1 MDSDQSRQGVR
12 PILGTGLDLAYQKFR
27 HVTGNGHTSPATDGA
42 SPRKHRPSLSK
53 KSSARPPMYSPA
65 PLNSQTSEPV
75 TRDEKAPSLR
85 NGDEDPQNT
94 LFSQVYEWLRREQSK
109 RRNPKQKTYGQTDG
123 AGSDGDDED
132 DEAAV
137 DGYPL
142 QKTVSTGSDNGIA
155 LDRLEKI
162 LIQFAAT
169 RSEASAS
176 EQPTQQRLGRR
187 RHRSKGLRR
196 GSASESDY
204 PDLDSATPSVD
215 AVLDNSKTLA
225 YSGGGADDEE
235 SEGGASIR
243 RSKDREAWT
252 VFKAEIMRLTHTLQ
266 LKGWRKLPME
276 LAGDIEVVRLS
287 GALTNAV
294 YVVTPPQNI
303 PAPKAEDGSY
313 TLVPRKPPS

>member
-1 MDSDQSRQGVR
+1 MY
-12 PILGTGLDLAYQKFR
+12 P
-27 HVTGNGHTSPATDGA
+27 PA
-42 SPRKHRPSLSK
+42 SLT
-53 KSSARPPMYSPA
+53 
-65 PLNSQTSEPV
+65 SQTSSVATDPA
-75 TRDEKAPSLR
+75 TRDEKDYNLK
-85 NGDEDPQNT
+85 NGEEDPQSV
-94 LFSQVYEWLRREQSK
+94 LFHQVYEWLRREQSK
-109 RRNPKQKTYGQTDG
+109 RRGPKSKTFGQTDG

-132 DEAAV
+132 DEAVV
-137 DGYPL
+137 DGHPL
-142 QKTVSTGSDNGIA
+142 EKTVSPGAENGIA

-162 LIQFAAT
+162 LLQFAAT
-169 RSEASAS
+169 RSELGAS
-176 EQPTQQRLGRR
+176 EQPQRPGRR

-196 GSASESDY
+196 GSASESDL

-235 SEGGASIR
+235 SESGASVR

-252 VFKAEIMRLTHTLQ
+252 VFKSEIVRLTHTLQ

-276 LAGDIEVVRLS
+276 YAGDIEVVRLS